1 MSHPTELLSCVD
13 KLKQW
18 IIQSEMEG
26 HIDVTDSF
34 YPAYRQLDII
44 REKLEEDD
52 KTSGQD
58 NL

>member
-1 MSHPTELLSCVD
+1 MINHTELLSCVER
-13 KLKQW
+13 LQEW

-34 YPAYRQLDII
+34 YPAYSQLDII
-44 REKLEEDD
+44 KEKLEEDD
-52 KTSGQD
+52 EASGQD